1 MPPGVRF
8 CDLSSLIDYIYNG
21 EVRIA
26 SQDLASFMALA
37 EQFKIKGLTEDKV
50 KVPGNNKT
58 MLKIR
63 NLSPELMQAEM
74 YKIPFGFSLVIFLL

>member
-8 CDLSSLIDYIYNG
+8 CDLSSLIDFIYNG

-26 SQDLASFMALA
+26 SQDLTSFMALA

-50 KVPGNNKT
+50 KMPGKY
-58 MLKIR
+58 LL
-63 NLSPELMQAEM
+63 NLCINQPTKEKLFWS
-74 YKIPFGFSLVIFLL
+74 

>member
-1 MPPGVRF
+1 MIWASMFFLSLQLMPPGVRF

-26 SQDLASFMALA
+26 SQDLTSFMALA

-50 KVPGNNKT
+50 KVPGKHKT
-58 MLKIR
+58 LGEEYI
-63 NLSPELMQAEM
+63 
-74 YKIPFGFSLVIFLL
+74 FGGWGD